1 MGDFMIG
8 EYIEMEDLTRGLL
21 YQCLFMLFC
30 AYDNLNLFIYLCSY
44 ISNVYIYMYI
54 YYLYIHIY
62 LYIYIYIYIY
72 ILYIYYMF
80 IYIKTEGLQGT
91 EMQLLNE

>member
-72 ILYIYYMF
+72 YIYYMF
-80 IYIKTEGLQGT
+80 IYIQTEGLQGT